1 DYPENFDIILVKAR
15 IVASVRDGVL
25 DKLSKLADYKF
36 SGLPLVNGKGF
47 SISVN
52 SSREFAEFLADIDAL
67 ERQALYQKWM
77 RFETYRK
84 VIFTNNYWEV

>member
-1 DYPENFDIILVKAR
+1 M
-15 IVASVRDGVL
+15 SVRGGVIEQ
-25 DKLSKLADYKF
+25 LSKLSDYRF

-47 SISVN
+47 SISAN
-52 SSREFAEFLADIDAL
+52 TSGEFSAFLSDIDAL